1 MRASTICTGNPVC
14 VPREMTAR
22 AAAEEMHKRQVGSLI
37 IVDASDPG
45 GAPLGIVT
53 DRDLVTRVIAA
64 GRDPRT
70 TAVSEVMTYP
80 LVTCRGDTELS
91 DAIRIMRSR
100 CIRRLPVI
108 DAEGNVVGI
117 LAADDAV
124 AALAEEMMELARAL
138 VIERE
143 MGEGTG
149 N

>member
-1 MRASTICTGNPVC
+1 MSAKRSPAAFTRSPCAGTFRFATRARAPAETFEETNMRASTICTGNPVC

-80 LVTCRGDTELS
+80 LVTCR
-91 DAIRIMRSR
+91 
-100 CIRRLPVI
+100 
-108 DAEGNVVGI
+108 
-117 LAADDAV
+117 
-124 AALAEEMMELARAL
+124 
-138 VIERE
+138 
-143 MGEGTG
+143 
-149 N
+149 